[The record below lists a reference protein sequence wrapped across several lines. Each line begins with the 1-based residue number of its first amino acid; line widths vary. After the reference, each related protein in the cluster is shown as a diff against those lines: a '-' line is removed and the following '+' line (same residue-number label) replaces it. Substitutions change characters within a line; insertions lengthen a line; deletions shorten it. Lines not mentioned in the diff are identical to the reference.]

1 VDPTAASPRHPGDPT
16 GSTDPTGWTDAGR
29 PSGLAEPS
37 AAAVGDGPFVV
48 ALGGGHGLSASLR
61 AVRRYAGAVTAI
73 VSVADDGGSSG
84 ALRALMPDLP
94 APGDVRRCLG
104 ALSEDG
110 SALGR
115 VLEHRF
121 ADGELRGHA
130 LGNLLLVALSEEL
143 GSFAAAVDEVAAR
156 VGAVG
161 RVLPATCG
169 PVDLCAWRSAPGS
182 AGSSPTPV
190 AGQVAVQNAGGIYE
204 VCLEPAAPASP
215 PEVGDALTEADQVVI
230 GPGSLFTS
238 VLAAAVVPAVH
249 ASLQAT
255 SAQRVYVAN
264 LAPQEPETSG
274 FTVADEVAALA
285 RHGVPVDVVVADP
298 AREPGDLAA
307 LPVAV
312 RVVTV
317 PVASG
322 SGRVHDP
329 VRLAEALA
337 ALIA

>member
-1 VDPTAASPRHPGDPT
+1 MEPTPASARRTGDAVDPPGD
-16 GSTDPTGWTDAGR
+16 GVARRDAAPR
-29 PSGLAEPS
+29 
-37 AAAVGDGPFVV
+37 VV

-61 AVRRYAGAVTAI
+61 AVRRYAGSVTAI

-84 ALRALMPDLP
+84 ALRAQMPDLP

-104 ALSEDG
+104 ALADEASPF
-110 SALGR
+110 GR

-121 ADGELRGHA
+121 GEGELRGHA
-130 LGNLLLVALSEEL
+130 LGNLLLVALSQEL
-143 GSFAAAVDEVAAR
+143 GSFSAAVDEVALR

-161 RVLPATCG
+161 RVLPATCE
-169 PVDLCAWRSAPGS
+169 PVDLRAWRSPRGADE
-182 AGSSPTPV
+182 ATADQV
-190 AGQVAVQNAGGIYE
+190 AGQVAVQNATGVFE

-215 PEVGDALTEADQVVI
+215 PEVREEILAADQVVI

-249 ASLQAT
+249 EALRAT
-255 SAQRVYVAN
+255 QAQRVYVAN
-264 LAPQEPETSG
+264 LGPQEPETSG
-274 FTVADEVAALA
+274 FTVADEVAALD
-285 RHGVPVDVVVADP
+285 RHGVPVDVIVADP
-298 AREPGDLAA
+298 ARDLGDLGAVGSGVSLVSA
-307 LPVAV
+307 RVAG
-312 RVVTV
+312 
-317 PVASG
+317 G